1 MRKGTAGM
9 DCDTY
14 ARRIF
19 SLHDN
24 ETINN
29 KTPEQKKNLKKMHVK
44 NEKMNMTQVRK
55 CQFSRLI
62 YKGCDFS
69 DGVVSLPI
77 EHPCLEEVRNSK
89 KESEKKIQNL
99 FL

>member
-14 ARRIF
+14 TRRIF

-29 KTPEQKKNLKKMHVK
+29 KTPEQKKN
-44 NEKMNMTQVRK
+44 
-55 CQFSRLI
+55 F
-62 YKGCDFS
+62 
-69 DGVVSLPI
+69 
-77 EHPCLEEVRNSK
+77 
-89 KESEKKIQNL
+89 
-99 FL
+99 

>member
-29 KTPEQKKNLKKMHVK
+29 KTPEQKKN
-44 NEKMNMTQVRK
+44 
-55 CQFSRLI
+55 F
-62 YKGCDFS
+62 
-69 DGVVSLPI
+69 
-77 EHPCLEEVRNSK
+77 
-89 KESEKKIQNL
+89 
-99 FL
+99 